1 MQGGVKG
8 ARRGTKG
15 LRSRG
20 LWTYL
25 ILIVLEVS
33 HLPYSFELDTARNL
47 ELESEV
53 REQHGQLRVIRVDMQ
68 GKVAEL
74 EQV

>member
-1 MQGGVKG
+1 MN
-8 ARRGTKG
+8 
-15 LRSRG
+15 
-20 LWTYL
+20 
-25 ILIVLEVS
+25 
-33 HLPYSFELDTARNL
+33 SFKLDTARNL

-74 EQV
+74 EQVCWVNLYC